1 MRDAFTRYRALIAD
15 TLDTAF
21 RSIWASRQRALLTS
35 LGVITG
41 CMAFTAS
48 YGALRGK
55 LEADLREYWRL
66 GVTYVSV
73 STLSGELRAEHGEE
87 LGEQVPGIVAV
98 SPVYAANTSIRT
110 RITSTDGAV
119 VGTSADLR
127 RIFDLR
133 VTSGRFF
140 TQAEVDAATDVC
152 VIGADLA
159 RRLKLRIFGSETP
172 AVHLFDQPFRVI
184 GVMEERA
191 GSMPGCGAFNSC
203 VVIPHKTM
211 RELLPSVPLAQLA
224 VHAKSEKAVK
234 PVAEAIRYRLRRMLG
249 RTSFDPDG
257 FEIYQAADII
267 EQLEREMRTGIA
279 ILMGIVTLTLLV
291 GGIGVMNIMLVTVVE
306 RTPEIGLR
314 KAVGARSREILLQ
327 FLVESLCLCT
337 GGGLIG
343 TGLGVALAHLIMD
356 FIALDVDP
364 HLPWPLILASV
375 GFAVF
380 TGVLFGFA
388 PAVKASRLSPLEA
401 LRRD

>member
-1 MRDAFTRYRALIAD
+1 MKGALTRYRALVAD
-15 TLDTAF
+15 TLETAF

-55 LEADLREYWRL
+55 LEADLAEYFRL

-73 STLSGELRAEHGEE
+73 SAPGELRAEHGEE
-87 LGEQVPGIVAV
+87 LGEVVPDIVAV
-98 SPVYAANTSIRT
+98 SPVYAATTSMRT
-110 RITSTDGAV
+110 RIAATDASV
-119 VGTSADLR
+119 VGSSADLR

-140 TQAEVDAATDVC
+140 SQAEVDAATDVA
-152 VIGADLA
+152 VIGAGLA
-159 RRLKLRIFGSETP
+159 RQLNLRIFGADAP
-172 AVHLFDQPFRVI
+172 VVHLFDQPFRIV

-191 GSMPGCGAFNSC
+191 GSMPGCGDFDGC
-203 VVIPHKTM
+203 VVVPHATL
-211 RELLPSVPLAQLA
+211 REMLPATPLAQLA
-224 VHAKSEKAVK
+224 VHARSERAVK

-314 KAVGARSREILLQ
+314 KAVGARAREILLQ
-327 FLVESLCLCT
+327 FLIESLCLCT
-337 GGGLIG
+337 AGGLLG
-343 TGLGVALAHLIMD
+343 TGLGVALAHVIMD
-356 FIALDVDP
+356 FIAADVDP
-364 HLPWPLILASV
+364 YLPWTLLLASV

-388 PAVKASRLSPLEA
+388 PAVKASRLTPLEA